1 MTSPVAAPDTPPPL
15 PTPFPRRGSDQP
27 TAAPIVRAPVAPLPT
42 RRKWWPWVAACMFV
56 LGLLAIAAAIANRA
70 VHIPH
75 PWPQVLTVQTF
86 LSNHAQRF
94 GTELTAAAAAI
105 VMVGVVGRIVLRP
118 RRRLRSSV
126 LAVTS
131 ATLHVPPIQLTLR
144 RARWARRS
152 RGLRSMEVKYRPS
165 TAVLSDFSDALAKAL
180 NPYLAAPVT
189 AAWVKGRDR
198 VVIKPK
204 PYTPPRLEEKHEQ
217 LKTLVVALSHIIG
230 DVAVDQRLSSVA
242 ADGSV
247 QQLVAGYT
255 MTTRDIGEGFRQRVQ
270 TVLDKKAPAA
280 TGYWDVRWDTAKNRV
295 TITPAA
301 PLPTQAPYPVDL
313 VPGRDDQM
321 LIPLGVG
328 DGGKLVY
335 WNPKVLPHM
344 LVVGPTGTGK
354 TIFLFSLIISCLMRG
369 WIILLLDPKELS
381 FRGFDPNSLNG
392 RGMPVWGGIEAV
404 ATSEDEMEEA
414 IKWFH
419 ANMRNRYAAIKGFHV
434 SEDDLP
440 PVLMI
445 VDETGELVE
454 RLTEY
459 HTSEDKIADLIAK
472 AAAAGEEA
480 DSIAKPKGTKNPE
493 LKKIWS
499 GLRLGRQSKD
509 LVVTATQRPD
519 VSFIPGEAR
528 SNLTTRVGLGHL
540 EGAALEMVFGTRSV
554 QQRAFDHGINPAT
567 KERVVTRV
575 RGRATVDAG
584 QGPQTVQT
592 FWVPD
597 PGDAILGKLSAEDA
611 AFLEVIR
618 PLIAERA
625 ELWSDQVEAEPV
637 QDPKT
642 LRNVARE
649 LARAERLV
657 EESEDSPDQGV
668 AGFETAGLEL
678 TKASRLE
685 VGQEVLIEV
694 DGVSTRALITELEDD
709 EYSVDEETG
718 EMTEVQLTYQVQDG
732 SPNAGQIGVTS
743 FGRDEEIPAGSL

>member
-1 MTSPVAAPDTPPPL
+1 MTSSVASPDNSPGTVS
-15 PTPFPRRGSDQP
+15 PFPRRGSDQAA
-27 TAAPIVRAPVAPLPT
+27 AAPIVRAPIGPLPI
-42 RRKWWPWVAACMFV
+42 RRKWWPWVAAALLL
-56 LGLLAIAAAIANRA
+56 LGLACIGVATANSSIRML
-70 VHIPH
+70 H
-75 PWPQVLTVQTF
+75 PWPQVAAVRRF
-86 LSNHAQRF
+86 LSNYALRA
-94 GTELTAAAAAI
+94 GVDLLAAAG
-105 VMVGVVGRIVLRP
+105 VLTVVGVTGRLLLRS
-118 RRRLRSSV
+118 RRRLRASV

-131 ATLHVPPIQLTLR
+131 STLHVPPIQLTLR
-144 RARWARRS
+144 RVRWARR
-152 RGLRSMEVKYRPS
+152 GGGVRSMEAKYRPS
-165 TAVLSDFSDALAKAL
+165 TAVLSDYSDALVKAL
-180 NPYLAAPVT
+180 GPYLAGPVT
-189 AAWVKGRDR
+189 ATWVKGGDR
-198 VVIKPK
+198 IVVKPK
-204 PYTPPRLEEKHEQ
+204 VLPPLRLEEKHEQ
-217 LKTLVVALSHIIG
+217 LRNLVVALSHIVGEI
-230 DVAVDQRLSSVA
+230 VVDQRLTTVA
-242 ADGSV
+242 DDGSV
-247 QQLVAGYT
+247 QQLVAAYT

-270 TVLDKKAPAA
+270 TVLDKKAPAG
-280 TGYWDVRWDTAKNRV
+280 TGYWEVRWDTAKNRV

-301 PLPTQAPYPVDL
+301 PLPTRAPYPVDL
-313 VPGRDDQM
+313 VPDRDNQM

-369 WIILLLDPKELS
+369 WIIVLLDPKELS
-381 FRGFDPNSLNG
+381 FRGFDPNSLRG
-392 RGMPVWGGIEAV
+392 RGLPEWGGIEAV
-404 ATSEDEMEEA
+404 ATSEDAMEDA
-414 IKWFH
+414 IRWFH

-459 HTSEDKIADLIAK
+459 HTSEDKVADLVAK
-472 AAAAGEEA
+472 AVAAGEDA

-567 KERVVTRV
+567 GERVVTRV
-575 RGRATVDAG
+575 RGRATVDVG
-584 QGPQTVQT
+584 QGPQTIQT

-597 PGDAILGKLSAEDA
+597 PGDAILGRLSSTDSG
-611 AFLEVIR
+611 FLTAIR

-625 ELWSDQVEAEPV
+625 AQWKDQVEAEPV
-637 QDPKT
+637 QDAKT

-649 LARAERLV
+649 LAREERLV
-657 EESEDSPDQGV
+657 EDSRDSADHGV
-668 AGFETAGLEL
+668 ADFEAAGFELC
-678 TKASRLE
+678 KVSRLE
-685 VGQEVLIEV
+685 VGQEVLIEI
-694 DGVSTRALITELEDD
+694 DGTSTRAVITELEDD

-718 EMTEVQLTYQVQDG
+718 EITEVQLTYQVQEDG
-732 SPNAGQIGVTS
+732 PQAGQIGVTS
-743 FGRDEEIPAGSL
+743 FGRDEEVPAGSV

>member
-1 MTSPVAAPDTPPPL
+1 MTSSMAPPDSSSGPS
-15 PTPFPRRGSDQP
+15 PFPRRGSDQP
-27 TAAPIVRAPVAPLPT
+27 TAPQMVRALATVLPS
-42 RRKWWPWVAACMFV
+42 RRRWWPWVATGLFV
-56 LGLLAIAAAIANRA
+56 LGVLCIGVVIANRSI
-70 VHIPH
+70 HIQH
-75 PWPQVLTVQTF
+75 PWHQVLTVQTF
-86 LSNHAQRF
+86 LSNYAQRT
-94 GTELTAAAAAI
+94 GIGLLAAAAAL
-105 VMVGVVGRIVLRP
+105 VMVGVAGRILLKR
-118 RRRLRSSV
+118 RRRLRASV

-131 ATLHVPPIQLTLR
+131 ATLHVPPVQLTLR
-144 RARWARRS
+144 RARWARRGG
-152 RGLRSMEVKYRPS
+152 GLRSMEVKYRPS
-165 TAVLSDFSDALAKAL
+165 TAVLSDYSDALTKAL
-180 NPYLAAPVT
+180 SPYVAVPINASWVKNKDRFAVNPKPVT
-189 AAWVKGRDR
+189 
-198 VVIKPK
+198 PL
-204 PYTPPRLEEKHEQ
+204 RLEEKHDQ
-217 LKTLVVALSHIIG
+217 LKNLVAALRHIIG
-230 DVAVDQRLSSVA
+230 EISVDQRLTNVA
-242 ADGSV
+242 DDGSV
-247 QQLVAGYT
+247 QHLVASYT

-295 TITPAA
+295 DITPAA
-301 PLPTQAPYPVDL
+301 PLPTKASYPTDL

-369 WIILLLDPKELS
+369 WIIVLLDPKELS
-381 FRGFDPNSLNG
+381 FRGFDPRSLTG
-392 RGMPVWGGIEAV
+392 RGLPVWGGIEAV
-404 ATSEDEMEEA
+404 ATSDDEMEDA

-419 ANMRNRYAAIKGFHV
+419 ANMRNRYAALKGFHV

-459 HTSEDKIADLIAK
+459 HTSEDKMADLIAK
-472 AAAAGEEA
+472 AAAEGEDA

-493 LKKIWS
+493 LRKVWS

-509 LVVTATQRPD
+509 EVVVATQRPD

-540 EGAALEMVFGTRSV
+540 EGATLEMAFGTRSV
-554 QQRAFDHGINPAT
+554 QQRAFDHGVNPAT
-567 KERVVTRV
+567 GERVVTRV
-575 RGRATVDAG
+575 RGRATVDVG
-584 QGPQTVQT
+584 QGPQTIQT

-597 PGDAILGKLSAEDA
+597 PGDAILGKLSGVDA
-611 AFLEVIR
+611 KFLEVIR
-618 PLIAERA
+618 PLIAQRA
-625 ELWSDQVEAEPV
+625 ALWSDQVEAEPV

-657 EESEDSPDQGV
+657 EDSEDSPDRGV
-668 AGFETAGLEL
+668 VDFEGAGLEL
-678 TKASRLE
+678 CKVGRLE

-694 DGVSTRALITELEDD
+694 DGTSSRAVITELEDD
-709 EYSVDEETG
+709 EYSVDEESG
-718 EMTEVQLTYQVQDG
+718 EMTEVQLTYQVLDG
-732 SPNAGQIGVTS
+732 GPLAGQIGVTS
-743 FGRDEEIPAGSL
+743 FGREEEIPAGSI